1 MLCISALID
10 QSTADEKT
18 YDYKTKLN
26 YSRSKLML
34 VAAWMIGCFS
44 LINMY
49 KSLLLA
55 MLMTVQYEPTLDT
68 LDDMLSSEVQI
79 MLPADTGMKALWTS
93 DPRDRVQ
100 ALSNSVEDFKFG
112 SNEDRDMVNAG

>member
-1 MLCISALID
+1 
-10 QSTADEKT
+10 
-18 YDYKTKLN
+18 
-26 YSRSKLML
+26 ML

-68 LDDMLSSEVQI
+68 LEDMLLSEVQI